1 MIKQGM
7 MLELVC
13 SEYVEVRGDMDT
25 IRQRKEDAIRM
36 LGSRPTSPVDI
47 NLEDLFGHQKKAL
60 MIYPAGSDTDRIMT
74 RIRLNRNRA
83 VHDFLDSSMEAAS
96 IIETA
101 IEFCS
106 GLHEA
111 SLKLKE
117 KPEPQRGVWT
127 NPFTLKT

>member
-1 MIKQGM
+1 

-25 IRQRKEDAIRM
+25 IRQRNEDAIRM

-47 NLEDLFGHQKKAL
+47 NLEDLLGHQKKAL